1 MDLEK
6 TSVSDLFEMHVQYK
20 IPAIHERAEG
30 LIADFCE
37 IWPSLDW
44 FSGESYE

>member
-20 IPAIHERAEG
+20 IPLFQRYYVWSEDAQ
-30 LIADFCE
+30 
-37 IWPSLDW
+37 
-44 FSGESYE
+44 